1 MVDTTQVMIEEERY
15 KRQTLIWGT
24 DGQKRL
30 QNARVS
36 VVGMD
41 KQGLY
46 AALCLT
52 ALGVGNISLIDRG
65 SVSTNENFL
74 GIKLAEGAPRAK
86 AYGDVMQLVNPQIN
100 IESFQTNLESKLDM
114 GVLTKSDV
122 LLEATN
128 SPQSKSSVINYGWR
142 NGIPV
147 LSTSSKWGYTKT
159 MFCDPITKD
168 PAYLMPMFEGQKQD
182 GLMAL
187 VKCGV
192 LAEEVRKLIFGE
204 TAQYLSVPVRYSL
217 LGKRFGHTTDE
228 APEMNREAFSKLKAA
243 FLGGGA
249 LGCWA
254 ALAAQELGFQRLDV
268 FDYDV
273 FESHNINRQILGFD
287 GIGKPKAPHIAE
299 KIRVMT
305 NGKTESEGFNV
316 KILPGFKTERKY
328 DIVYDFVDNAYT
340 RAVNTSFAIANDIP
354 MISAGALPFSARSIT
369 QVASKTQCL
378 DCIYDIYADG
388 RREEMIRRASC
399 AANPNPSVV
408 MSNACGASM
417 SMIDTLYIVEPGKFG
432 EPFNGELTYRAT
444 TPQRFGTNRLNDPCN
459 CYTSKPMPSL
469 EISDQD
475 VAKFVEEHP
484 EALKREN

>member
-1 MVDTTQVMIEEERY
+1 MVDTTQIMIEEERY
-15 KRQTLIWGT
+15 KRQTLIWGN

-52 ALGVGNISLIDRG
+52 ALGVGNISLIDG
-65 SVSTNENFL
+65 ESVGKNENFL
-74 GIKLAEGAPRAK
+74 GVGLQAGKPRAK
-86 AYGDVMQLVNPQIN
+86 AYGDIMQLINPQIN
-100 IESFQTNLESKLDM
+100 IEAYQTNLESRLDI
-114 GVLTKSDV
+114 GILTKSDV
-122 LLEATN
+122 VLETTN
-128 SPQSKSSVINYGWR
+128 NPRLKSSVLDYSWR

-147 LSTSSKWGYTKT
+147 LSTSSKRGYTKT
-159 MFCDPITKD
+159 MFCNPATKN
-168 PAYLMPMFEGQKQD
+168 PAYLMPMFEGHEQD

-192 LAEEVRKLIFGE
+192 LAEEVRKFIFKE
-204 TAQYLSVPVRYSL
+204 TEQYLSVPVRYSV
-217 LGKRFGHTTDE
+217 LGKRFGHTTQE
-228 APEMNREAFSKLKAA
+228 VPEMDREAFSKINAA

-254 ALAAQELGFQRLDV
+254 ALAAEELGFQRLDV

-287 GIGKPKAPHIAE
+287 GIGKPKAPHIAD
-299 KIRVMT
+299 KIKVMT
-305 NGKTESEGFNV
+305 NGRTKSEGFNV

-328 DIVYDFVDNAYT
+328 DVVYDFVDNAYT
-340 RAVNTSFAIANDIP
+340 RALNTAFAIANDIP

-369 QVASKTQCL
+369 QVADKTQCL
-378 DCIYDIYADG
+378 NCIYDIYADG

-408 MSNACGASM
+408 MSNACGAAM
-417 SMIDTLYIVEPGKFG
+417 SMIDTLYVVEPEKFG
-432 EPFNGELTYRAT
+432 EPFNGELTYRST
-444 TPQRFGTNRLNDPCN
+444 NPQRFGTNRLNNPCN
-459 CYTSKPMPSL
+459 CYTTKPMPNL
-469 EISDQD
+469 EISDKD
-475 VAKFVEEHP
+475 VKKFVAEHP
-484 EALKREN
+484 EALKQVN